1 MLGNEYVN
9 NNINIINNNNND
21 NNKTYTKHFIL
32 TILSNFAKMKHSVT
46 RFKNAHALIF

>member
-1 MLGNEYVN
+1 MLGNECVN
-9 NNINIINNNNND
+9 NNINTINNNND